1 MSLYRNMKET
11 IAKLE
16 EAVNQGSFIED
27 LLKAANVE
35 EKVVESIVAN
45 YQLML
50 QRISSASSS
59 MQSELE
65 KIKVETRH
73 RIQSSLQNGEDPKE
87 VINGIEDDF
96 QCFVRASIA
105 LSYPREEALAILK
118 DKGLYEEACD
128 RGAIVYSTEIKPT
141 VLTGEMKKALAN
153 VAKKRVSRLVIK

>member
-1 MSLYRNMKET
+1 MSLYRNMKGT

-16 EAVNQGSFIED
+16 DAVNQGSFIED

-35 EKVVESIVAN
+35 EKVVESIVAD
-45 YQLML
+45 YRLML

-59 MQSELE
+59 MQSELD
-65 KIKVETRH
+65 KMKVETKH

-96 QCFVRASIA
+96 QCFVQASIA
-105 LSYPREEALAILK
+105 LSYPPEEALAILK

-128 RGAIVYSTEIKPT
+128 MGAVVYSTEVKPK
-141 VLTGEMKKALAN
+141 VLTDEMKKALAH
-153 VAKKRVSRLVIK
+153 VAQKRVSRLVIK